1 MVMAAVVEASPKV
14 TVNSPRQRLFRYP
27 LLASVIVVAM
37 VVSIWTEVRKSGK
50 LTQTVTIPDHMS
62 GNSVPIPEIQRTTRI
77 ASAVVKEPLPTEAG
91 AFKSDRPNDP
101 AQVQLVPQENTS
113 STAGEHKKM
122 AVKKGKKKKNSKGNR
137 KGKESESAS
146 EQKPLNIL
154 ILYGD
159 DWRHDSIGSAN
170 ASIVRTPFFD
180 WLAEVGVKFVHNC
193 VTTSVCWI
201 SRATLYTG
209 LYVSRHKSNY
219 PHEPR
224 WYSGWNDAWPQI
236 LKEKGYHLGHVG
248 KWHFPV
254 EALVKD
260 TFHYLDAYYGQHWY
274 MERRTRIHSTKK
286 DEEGA
291 LKFLRGRPKDKPF
304 LLEVCFFA
312 PHSVDGTD
320 EQYFPQEESM
330 SLYENE
336 TVAVPISATPGAW
349 NKLPKF
355 FGNGNE
361 GRRRWRIRF
370 NTPEKHQ
377 RMMKNYFRLISEID
391 KTSEVIYKELEAQN
405 LVENTMIIFTTD
417 NGLFHS
423 EHQLAGKWYPHQ
435 ESIRVPLII
444 KDPRMPKDKIGTI
457 NDDFTLNIDLASTIL
472 GAAGVKQ
479 PSVMQGRD
487 ISDLYLRSEPKWR
500 EEFFYEHPVHLDTRI
515 IPASTALVRK
525 KYKFMTW
532 PDYNVEQLF
541 DLDADPL
548 ELQDL
553 IDSSELKGVISEM
566 RKRHSLLKRAAL
578 EPGPID
584 ETPARLLRQ
593 FQNESTHFKWS
604 TLWG

>member
-1 MVMAAVVEASPKV
+1 MESSPLATVAAARSRP
-14 TVNSPRQRLFRYP
+14 FRFP
-27 LLASVIVVAM
+27 LLASVIAAAIVASVV
-37 VVSIWTEVRKSGK
+37 TEVLKGG
-50 LTQTVTIPDHMS
+50 QVTSSFHVPDHLS
-62 GNSVPIPEIQRTTRI
+62 GNSGPIPEIRQTQQV
-77 ASAVVKEPLPTEAG
+77 ASVVVE
-91 AFKSDRPNDP
+91 DP
-101 AQVQLVPQENTS
+101 APDEVQNQRISEETS
-113 STAGEHKKM
+113 AFTASVTVT
-122 AVKKGKKKKNSKGNR
+122 AA
-137 KGKESESAS
+137 ESEVAVEVETFPIPQANQETAS
-146 EQKPLNIL
+146 PPDASQEENKNRDGDGDGDGKDATSGSSEKPLNIL

-159 DWRHDSIGSAN
+159 DWRHDSISSAN

-180 WLAEVGVKFVHNC
+180 WLAQQGVKFVHNC

-209 LYVSRHKSNY
+209 LYISRHKSDY
-219 PHEPR
+219 PHKPR
-224 WYSGWNDAWPQI
+224 FYSGWNESWPQ
-236 LKEKGYHLGHVG
+236 LLNDKGYHLGHVG

-254 EALVKD
+254 TDLVRN
-260 TFHYLDAYYGQHWY
+260 TFHHMDEYYGEHWY
-274 MERRTRIHSTKK
+274 VENGVRIHSTKK
-286 DEEGA
+286 DEKGA
-291 LKFLRGRPKDKPF
+291 LQFLRERPLDKPF

-336 TVAVPISATPGAW
+336 TVAVPVSATKDAW
-349 NKLPKF
+349 DKLPWF
-355 FGNGNE
+355 FGDINE

-370 NTPEKHQ
+370 DTPEKHQ

-391 KTSEVIYKELEAQN
+391 KTSEVIFKELEAQN
-405 LVENTMIIFTTD
+405 LVESTMIIFSTD

-423 EHQLAGKWYPHQ
+423 EHQLAGKWFPHQ

-444 KDPRMPKDKIGTI
+444 KDPRIPKDKVGSI

-487 ISDLYLRSEPKWR
+487 ISDLYLKADPKWR
-500 EEFFYEHPVHLDTRI
+500 DEFFYEHPVHLETSV

-532 PDYNVEQLF
+532 PDYKMEQLF
-541 DLDADPL
+541 DLDTDPL

-553 IDSSELKGVISEM
+553 INSTELQGVVSEM
-566 RKRHSLLKRAAL
+566 RMRHNLLKEAAL

-584 ETPARLLRQ
+584 ETAARMA
-593 FQNESTHFKWS
+593 ESIT
-604 TLWG
+604 T

>member
-1 MVMAAVVEASPKV
+1 MSAEMESYPMAIG
-14 TVNSPRQRLFRYP
+14 NRPRPFRFP

-37 VVSIWTEVRKSGK
+37 VISVVTEVLQGG
-50 LTQTVTIPDHMS
+50 QVTLSFEIPDHLS
-62 GNSVPIPEIQRTTRI
+62 GNSGPIQEFQRSTRI
-77 ASAVVKEPLPTEAG
+77 ASVLTEELPPTEKG
-91 AFKSDRPNDP
+91 ALKIERPSDP
-101 AQVQLVPQENTS
+101 AEVRNVPQATS
-113 STAGEHKKM
+113 SAQEEPENQ
-122 AVKKGKKKKNSKGNR
+122 AVEEGKAEPDPEGNQETPSPLASE
-137 KGKESESAS
+137 KSNTHSESGSS
-146 EQKPLNIL
+146 EQKPLNIV

-180 WLAEVGVKFVHNC
+180 WLATQGVKFVHNC

-209 LYVSRHKSNY
+209 LYISRHKSDY

-224 WYSGWNDAWPQI
+224 WYAGWNDAWPQI

-254 EALVKD
+254 EDLVRN
-260 TFHYLDAYYGQHWY
+260 TFHHMDEYYGEHWY
-274 MERRTRIHSTKK
+274 EENGVRIHSTKK
-286 DEEGA
+286 DEKGA
-291 LKFLRGRPKDKPF
+291 LEFLRDRPKDKPF

-336 TVAVPISATPGAW
+336 TVAVPISATPDAW
-349 NKLPKF
+349 NKLPWF
-355 FGNGNE
+355 FGDINE

-370 NTPEKHQ
+370 DTPEKHQ

-391 KTSEVIYKELEAQN
+391 QTSEVIYKELEAQN
-405 LVENTMIIFTTD
+405 LVENTMIIFSTD
-417 NGLFHS
+417 NGLYHS
-423 EHQLAGKWYPHQ
+423 EHQLAGKWFPHQ

-444 KDPRMPKDKIGTI
+444 KDPRIPKDKIGTI

-472 GAAGVKQ
+472 GAAGVQQ

-487 ISDLYLRSEPKWR
+487 ISDLYLKSEPKWR
-500 EEFFYEHPVHLDTRI
+500 DEFFYEHPVHLETSV

-532 PDYNVEQLF
+532 PDYNMEQLF

-553 IDSSELKGVISEM
+553 INSTELQGVVSEM
-566 RKRHSLLKRAAL
+566 RNRHNLLKQAAL

-584 ETPARLLRQ
+584 ETSARMR
-593 FQNESTHFKWS
+593 SS
-604 TLWG
+604 I

>member
-1 MVMAAVVEASPKV
+1 MEAVEASPV
-14 TVNSPRQRLFRYP
+14 PTATRPRQFLFRFP
-27 LLASVIVVAM
+27 LIASVIAVAIVM
-37 VVSIWTEVRKSGK
+37 SIVTEVRKGGQ
-50 LTQTVTIPDHMS
+50 LTRSFEIPDHLS
-62 GNSVPIPEIQRTTRI
+62 GNSGPIPEIEQTTRI
-77 ASAVVKEPLPTEAG
+77 ASVVVKEPLPKEKG
-91 AFKSDRPNDP
+91 ASKVKSQNDP
-101 AQVQLVPQENTS
+101 AQVQHVPQKTNS
-113 STAGEHKKM
+113 STTDDPEKLV
-122 AVKKGKKKKNSKGNR
+122 VKEGKTEKDSEANQVT
-137 KGKESESAS
+137 ESERGDENSERKDSAS
-146 EQKPLNIL
+146 GTEQKPLNIL

-180 WLAEVGVKFVHNC
+180 WLADQGVKFVHNC

-209 LYVSRHKSNY
+209 LYVSRHKSDY
-219 PHEPR
+219 PHKPR
-224 WYSGWNDAWPQI
+224 WYSGWNDAWPQL

-254 EALVKD
+254 EALVRN
-260 TFHYLDAYYGQHWY
+260 TFHHLDAYYGQHWY
-274 MERRTRIHSTKK
+274 MERRKRIHSTKK
-286 DEEGA
+286 DEKGA
-291 LKFLRGRPKDKPF
+291 LKFLRNRPKDKPF

-336 TVAVPISATPGAW
+336 TVAVPISATPDAW
-349 NKLPKF
+349 TKLPWF
-355 FGNGNE
+355 FGHQNE

-370 NTPEKHQ
+370 DTPEKHQ

-405 LVENTMIIFTTD
+405 LVENTLIIFTTD
-417 NGLFHS
+417 NGLYHS
-423 EHQLAGKWYPHQ
+423 EHQLAGKWFPHQ

-444 KDPRMPKDKIGTI
+444 KDPRMPRDKIGTI

-472 GAAGVKQ
+472 GAAGVEQ

-487 ISDLYLRSEPKWR
+487 ISDLYLKSVPKWR

-532 PDYNVEQLF
+532 PDYKMEQLF
-541 DLDADPL
+541 DLDADPF

-553 IDSSELKGVISEM
+553 INSTELKGVISEM
-566 RKRHSLLKRAAL
+566 RNRHGLLKQAAL

-584 ETPARLLRQ
+584 ETPARLQRQ
-593 FQNESTHFKWS
+593 LLNK
-604 TLWG
+604 